1 MCELGDGVTQRFTRI
16 KLKLLAVSSI
26 FRSYFLCSMN
36 QQVPTIQSN
45 ANASDFTFTR
55 EEFESAPT
63 RQLLRN
69 GRAANAIVWRLRKNG
84 ITWTVKDF
92 SKRSWFVRTFI
103 GPFLIRRELAALSR
117 LKNINGI
124 AGRAFRIDR
133 SAMAVEFLE
142 GDSLERIAPERITVE
157 YLCQLEDLISQMH
170 SSGLCISISAVLA
183 MCLSALME
191 RRVSSIFRRQCALTT
206 GLRACGAFSKLWMC
220 PVHSNDGNIF
230 TLKPWE
236 KSGLN
241 GLRRSTVFVVFGSF
255 RVISA
260 SSARKIRRKSIDL
273 CFLLDFC

>member
-1 MCELGDGVTQRFTRI
+1 MVIHSDSRGSNSGFWWYHRSLG
-16 KLKLLAVSSI
+16 LI
-26 FRSYFLCSMN
+26 FFASMN

-63 RQLLRN
+63 RQLLRD
-69 GRAANAIVWRLRKNG
+69 GRAANAIVWRLQKNG

-157 YLCQLEDLISQMH
+157 YLRQLEDLISVMH
-170 SSGLCISISAVLA
+170 SRGVVHLDLRGLGNVLVRPDGTPGLIDFQAA
-183 MCLSALME
+183 MC
-191 RRVSSIFRRQCALTT
+191 TN
-206 GLRACGAFSKLWMC
+206 LRACGAFSKLWMC
-220 PVHSNDGNIF
+220 PAHSNDGNIF

-241 GLRRSTVFVVFGSF
+241 GWRQSTVFVAFGSF

-260 SSARKIRRKSIDL
+260 SSARKISRKSIDL

>member
-1 MCELGDGVTQRFTRI
+1 MVIHSDSRGSNSGFWWYHRSLG
-16 KLKLLAVSSI
+16 LI
-26 FRSYFLCSMN
+26 FFASMN

-63 RQLLRN
+63 RQLLRD

-133 SAMAVEFLE
+133 SAMAMEFLE

-157 YLCQLEDLISQMH
+157 YLRQLEDLISVMH
-170 SSGLCISISAVLA
+170 SRGVVHLDLRGLGNVLVRPDGTPGLIDFQAA
-183 MCLSALME
+183 MC
-191 RRVSSIFRRQCALTT
+191 TNHWP
-206 GLRACGAFSKLWMC
+206 K
-220 PVHSNDGNIF
+220 
-230 TLKPWE
+230 
-236 KSGLN
+236 
-241 GLRRSTVFVVFGSF
+241 GLRRILEAMDVSGALKRWKYFHPEAMGKERLERLEAINSVRRFWIFQGYFG
-255 RVISA
+255 IK
-260 SSARKIRRKSIDL
+260 RKKNQQKEH
-273 CFLLDFC
+273 

>member
-16 KLKLLAVSSI
+16 KLKLLVVSSI

-170 SSGLCISISAVLA
+170 SRGVVHLDLRGLGNVLVRPDGTPGLIDFQAA
-183 MCLSALME
+183 MC
-191 RRVSSIFRRQCALTT
+191 TNHWP
-206 GLRACGAFSKLWMC
+206 K
-220 PVHSNDGNIF
+220 
-230 TLKPWE
+230 
-236 KSGLN
+236 
-241 GLRRSTVFVVFGSF
+241 GLRRILEAMDVSGALKRWNYFHPEAMGKERLERLEAINSVRRFWIFQGYFG
-255 RVISA
+255 IK
-260 SSARKIRRKSIDL
+260 RKKNQKKEH
-273 CFLLDFC
+273 

>member
-16 KLKLLAVSSI
+16 KLKLLAVSLI
-26 FRSYFLCSMN
+26 FKSFFLCSMN

-124 AGRAFRIDR
+124 AGRA
-133 SAMAVEFLE
+133 
-142 GDSLERIAPERITVE
+142 
-157 YLCQLEDLISQMH
+157 
-170 SSGLCISISAVLA
+170 SGVLA

-206 GLRACGAFSKLWMC
+206 GLRACGAFLKLWMC

>member
-1 MCELGDGVTQRFTRI
+1 MVIHSDSRGSNSGFWRYHRSLG
-16 KLKLLAVSSI
+16 LI
-26 FRSYFLCSMN
+26 FFASMN

-63 RQLLRN
+63 RQLLRD
-69 GRAANAIVWRLRKNG
+69 GRAANAIVWRLQKNG

-157 YLCQLEDLISQMH
+157 YLRQLEDLISVMH
-170 SSGLCISISAVLA
+170 SRGVVHLDLRGLGNVLVRPDGTPGLIDFQAA
-183 MCLSALME
+183 MC
-191 RRVSSIFRRQCALTT
+191 TNHWPK
-206 GLRACGAFSKLWMC
+206 GLRRILEAME
-220 PVHSNDGNIF
+220 HSNDGNIF

-241 GLRRSTVFVVFGSF
+241 GWRQSTVFVAFGSF

-260 SSARKIRRKSIDL
+260 SSARKISRKSIDL

>member
-1 MCELGDGVTQRFTRI
+1 MVIHSDSRGSNSGFWWYHRSLG
-16 KLKLLAVSSI
+16 LI
-26 FRSYFLCSMN
+26 FFASMN

-63 RQLLRN
+63 RQLLRD

-157 YLCQLEDLISQMH
+157 YLRQLEDLISVMH
-170 SSGLCISISAVLA
+170 SRGVGASRSP
-183 MCLSALME
+183 
-191 RRVSSIFRRQCALTT
+191 RPWQCA
-206 GLRACGAFSKLWMC
+206 C
-220 PVHSNDGNIF
+220 P
-230 TLKPWE
+230 P
-236 KSGLN
+236 
-241 GLRRSTVFVVFGSF
+241 
-255 RVISA
+255 
-260 SSARKIRRKSIDL
+260 
-273 CFLLDFC
+273 

>member
-1 MCELGDGVTQRFTRI
+1 MVIHSDSRGSNSGFWRYHRSLG
-16 KLKLLAVSSI
+16 LI
-26 FRSYFLCSMN
+26 FFASMN
-36 QQVPTIQSN
+36 QQVPTISN

-63 RQLLRN
+63 RQLLRD
-69 GRAANAIVWRLRKNG
+69 GRAANAIVWRLQKNG

-157 YLCQLEDLISQMH
+157 YLRQLEDLISVMH
-170 SSGLCISISAVLA
+170 SRGVVHLDLRGLGNVLVRPDGTPGLIDFQAA
-183 MCLSALME
+183 MC
-191 RRVSSIFRRQCALTT
+191 TNHWP
-206 GLRACGAFSKLWMC
+206 K
-220 PVHSNDGNIF
+220 
-230 TLKPWE
+230 
-236 KSGLN
+236 
-241 GLRRSTVFVVFGSF
+241 GLRRILEAMDVSGALKRWKYFHPEAMGKERLERLEAINSVRRFWIFQGYFG
-255 RVISA
+255 IK
-260 SSARKIRRKSIDL
+260 RKKNQQKEH
-273 CFLLDFC
+273 

>member
-1 MCELGDGVTQRFTRI
+1 MVIHSDSRGSNSGFWRYHRSLG
-16 KLKLLAVSSI
+16 LI
-26 FRSYFLCSMN
+26 FFASMN

-63 RQLLRN
+63 RQLLRD
-69 GRAANAIVWRLRKNG
+69 GRAANAIVWRLQKNG

-157 YLCQLEDLISQMH
+157 YLRQLEDLISVMH
-170 SSGLCISISAVLA
+170 SRGVVHLDLRAAVFQVVLCGYGLAWQFSFFADQHKGFSH
-183 MCLSALME
+183 
-191 RRVSSIFRRQCALTT
+191 RVSDRRA
-206 GLRACGAFSKLWMC
+206 K
-220 PVHSNDGNIF
+220 N
-230 TLKPWE
+230 E
-236 KSGLN
+236 
-241 GLRRSTVFVVFGSF
+241 
-255 RVISA
+255 A
-260 SSARKIRRKSIDL
+260 S
-273 CFLLDFC
+273 

>member
-1 MCELGDGVTQRFTRI
+1 MVIHSDSRGSNSGFWRYHRSLG
-16 KLKLLAVSSI
+16 LI
-26 FRSYFLCSMN
+26 FFASMN

-63 RQLLRN
+63 RQLLRD

-133 SAMAVEFLE
+133 SAMAV
-142 GDSLERIAPERITVE
+142 DSSREEPVGI
-157 YLCQLEDLISQMH
+157 LIDTDTLPWSM
-170 SSGLCISISAVLA
+170 SGIMTILVLA
-183 MCLSALME
+183 
-191 RRVSSIFRRQCALTT
+191 RVAAKNTTRPTETSIPIFRWRMKK
-206 GLRACGAFSKLWMC
+206 FS
-220 PVHSNDGNIF
+220 S
-230 TLKPWE
+230 
-236 KSGLN
+236 
-241 GLRRSTVFVVFGSF
+241 RR
-255 RVISA
+255 
-260 SSARKIRRKSIDL
+260 
-273 CFLLDFC
+273 